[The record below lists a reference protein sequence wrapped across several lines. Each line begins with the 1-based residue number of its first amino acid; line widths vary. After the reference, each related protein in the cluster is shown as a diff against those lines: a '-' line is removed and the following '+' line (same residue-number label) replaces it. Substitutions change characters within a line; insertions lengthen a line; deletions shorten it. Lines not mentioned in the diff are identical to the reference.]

1 MADSKPTEY
10 MQVSLLD
17 LNTGK
22 TLGTQT
28 ITLLKPNETR
38 YVTLKRKYQVKI
50 TWSPEFEHKEED

>member
-22 TLGTQT
+22 ILGTQR
-28 ITLLKPNETR
+28 ITRLKPNQTR
-38 YVTLKRKYQVKI
+38 YVTLESKYQVKI
-50 TWSPEFEHKEED
+50 TWSPEFEQKETN